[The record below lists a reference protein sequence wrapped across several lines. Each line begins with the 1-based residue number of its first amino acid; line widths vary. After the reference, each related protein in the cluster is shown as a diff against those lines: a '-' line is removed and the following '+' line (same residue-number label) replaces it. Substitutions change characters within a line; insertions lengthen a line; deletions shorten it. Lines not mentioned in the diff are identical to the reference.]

1 MSNYILP
8 LAELSRTL
16 TPIAGY
22 DAGSDPG
29 PSQAM
34 VPSLREGRRLPY
46 SAENKALLAV
56 RVGVF

>member
-1 MSNYILP
+1 MSNYNFPLP
-8 LAELSRTL
+8 ELSRTL
-16 TPIAGY
+16 KPIAGY

-29 PSQAM
+29 PSQVM
-34 VPSLREGRRLPY
+34 IPSLREGRRLPY